1 LEHFQEPSRC
11 GGSTKATIDQSF
23 DSAGAGLRNV
33 SQGLKTAG
41 DEFVSEKNTFS
52 DLMLWDVPGIWI
64 PGCKICSHEKYTPGS
79 TNMAG
84 WKMDP
89 D

>member
-1 LEHFQEPSRC
+1 
-11 GGSTKATIDQSF
+11 
-23 DSAGAGLRNV
+23 
-33 SQGLKTAG
+33 
-41 DEFVSEKNTFS
+41 
-52 DLMLWDVPGIWI
+52 MLWDVPGIWI

-89 D
+89 DWVEVFPIENGGISSNCYVSLLEGNNLNPQSHEGASR